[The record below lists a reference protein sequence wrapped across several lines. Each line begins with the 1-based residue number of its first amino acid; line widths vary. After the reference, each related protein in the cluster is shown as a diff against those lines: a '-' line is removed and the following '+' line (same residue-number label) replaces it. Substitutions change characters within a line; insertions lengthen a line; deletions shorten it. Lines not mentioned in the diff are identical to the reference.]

1 MTLLWQ
7 ISIVVASP
15 LWQLLLPIS
24 EWKFM
29 DYLPTVYRSRLEG
42 NTGPL
47 ALAALPPEC
56 QAMRRCRRSAR
67 RFAPLLALASTG
79 APRRRRPGSA
89 ALRGY
94 GLLGRRHDER
104 PPFGG
109 LVLCG
114 VADGHIQERAATAG
128 AHIRLHVVRL
138 KPY

>member
-1 MTLLWQ
+1 
-7 ISIVVASP
+7 
-15 LWQLLLPIS
+15 
-24 EWKFM
+24 
-29 DYLPTVYRSRLEG
+29 
-42 NTGPL
+42 
-47 ALAALPPEC
+47 
-56 QAMRRCRRSAR
+56 MRRCRRSAR

-128 AHIRLHVVRL
+128 AHIRLHIVRL
-138 KPY
+138 EPFSAREGVVMFQVGHQLVNCLCRVDGVR

>member
-15 LWQLLLPIS
+15 LWQLLLPFS

-67 RFAPLLALASTG
+67 RFAPLLALASAG
-79 APRRRRPGSA
+79 DPRRRRPGSA
-89 ALRGY
+89 A
-94 GLLGRRHDER
+94 
-104 PPFGG
+104 
-109 LVLCG
+109 C
-114 VADGHIQERAATAG
+114 
-128 AHIRLHVVRL
+128 
-138 KPY
+138 